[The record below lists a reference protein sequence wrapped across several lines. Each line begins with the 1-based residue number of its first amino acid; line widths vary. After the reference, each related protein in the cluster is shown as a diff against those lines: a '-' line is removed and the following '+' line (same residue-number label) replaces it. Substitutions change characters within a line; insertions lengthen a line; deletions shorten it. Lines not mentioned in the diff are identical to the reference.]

1 MNVDIFLN
9 KKKDLLCKYCET
21 VSANKNHYEKH
32 LLTAKHKKRV
42 KCCHFFTNIL
52 AKNYY
57 ECPCGK
63 YYIHRQSLSV
73 HKKTCKIIN
82 INLELENSVGTVD
95 ISSPQEQQS
104 NVYLYNDKTI
114 QELIVNQQN
123 IFLENQELKSI
134 LFELSSKPPT
144 QTIINNNYNG
154 NTTNIKQQQFNLNF
168 FLNETCK
175 DAMSVDEFIN
185 TLVITDAELEDFG
198 KLGYVQGISNILIR
212 GLKELGEHHRPI
224 HNTDRKRNVLYMKY
238 KEGWEKEV
246 DEPLVFKN
254 YLPTEIPKMTVRRM
268 IYRISKK
275 GFFGMNTW
283 KQNNPTHSDITTK
296 KHEEYM
302 VLLHQ
307 LMCGHEPPDSDISK
321 IVKIVSEKTLF
332 ITKR

>member
-1 MNVDIFLN
+1 MPKSFSCE
-9 KKKDLLCKYCET
+9 KCHFECCKQSNYN
-21 VSANKNHYEKH
+21 SH
-32 LLTAKHKKRV
+32 LLTPKHEMM
-42 KCCHFFTNIL
+42 TNDDNN
-52 AKNYY
+52 KNYTIKNTY
-57 ECPCGK
+57 TCICGK
-63 YYIHRQSLSV
+63 EYTHRQGLYV
-73 HKKTCKIIN
+73 HKKKCEKQINSLDNDIVDKNMVLQLLEQNKTLQKQII
-82 INLELENSVGTVD
+82 ELAA
-95 ISSPQEQQS
+95 
-104 NVYLYNDKTI
+104 
-114 QELIVNQQN
+114 
-123 IFLENQELKSI
+123 
-134 LFELSSKPPT
+134 KPS
-144 QTIINNNYNG
+144 IINNNYNG
-154 NTTNIKQQQFNLNF
+154 NNNNNKQQFNLNF

-175 DAMSVDEFIN
+175 DAMNIDEFIN

-268 IYRISKK
+268 IYRVSKK

-307 LMCGHEPPDSDISK
+307 LMCGHEPPDLDISK

>member
-1 MNVDIFLN
+1 MPKSFSCE
-9 KKKDLLCKYCET
+9 KCHFECCKQSNY
-21 VSANKNHYEKH
+21 SIH
-32 LLTAKHKKRV
+32 LLTAKHIELQKDLHMADTKIQHYFEPDNAV
-42 KCCHFFTNIL
+42 YLC
-52 AKNYY
+52 
-57 ECPCGK
+57 ECGNK
-63 YYIHRQSLSV
+63 YIHRQSLHK
-73 HKKTCKIIN
+73 HKKTCKMIN
-82 INLELENSVGTVD
+82 MELDVIHENSVGTVD
-95 ISSPQEQQS
+95 IFSPQEQQS
-104 NVYLYNDKTI
+104 NMYNEKII

-175 DAMSVDEFIN
+175 DAMNIDDFIN

-307 LMCGHEPPDSDISK
+307 LMCGHEPPDLDISK
-321 IVKIVSEKTLF
+321 IVKVVSEKTLF

>member
-1 MNVDIFLN
+1 MSEKVPKSLTNFVCEYCDYNTSRKSQYHRHLHTPKHKNNIMETNIKNMETKKSSACTFMCQSIDCGKMYTTRNGLWKHIKKCKTEISCTNSDTATDI
-9 KKKDLLCKYCET
+9 DKYCITQDEY
-21 VSANKNHYEKH
+21 VEK
-32 LLTAKHKKRV
+32 
-42 KCCHFFTNIL
+42 
-52 AKNYY
+52 Y
-57 ECPCGK
+57 
-63 YYIHRQSLSV
+63 
-73 HKKTCKIIN
+73 
-82 INLELENSVGTVD
+82 
-95 ISSPQEQQS
+95 QQS
-104 NVYLYNDKTI
+104 ELVI
-114 QELIVNQQN
+114 QLLQENKEIKSMLIELAA
-123 IFLENQELKSI
+123 
-134 LFELSSKPPT
+134 KPS
-144 QTIINNNYNG
+144 IINNNYNG
-154 NTTNIKQQQFNLNF
+154 NNNNNNNKQQFNLNF

-175 DAMSVDEFIN
+175 DAMNIDEFIN

-268 IYRISKK
+268 IYRVSKK

-307 LMCGHEPPDSDISK
+307 LMCGHEPPDLDISK

>member
-1 MNVDIFLN
+1 MDYIFPQKNPKKSQRYFCECCETGTDN
-9 KKKDLLCKYCET
+9 KKDFD
-21 VSANKNHYEKH
+21 KH
-32 LLTAKHKKRV
+32 LLTAKHLRLHKRLTTNSKPIEPINDV
-42 KCCHFFTNIL
+42 ISNKFHCICGNMYTHHSSLCKHKRNCSKCNDTYTPMDENVYNEQSDLIFQLLQENKEIKNIL
-52 AKNYY
+52 SDMA
-57 ECPCGK
+57 
-63 YYIHRQSLSV
+63 
-73 HKKTCKIIN
+73 
-82 INLELENSVGTVD
+82 
-95 ISSPQEQQS
+95 
-104 NVYLYNDKTI
+104 
-114 QELIVNQQN
+114 
-123 IFLENQELKSI
+123 
-134 LFELSSKPPT
+134 SKPPT
-144 QTIINNNYNG
+144 QTIINNNNNYG
-154 NTTNIKQQQFNLNF
+154 NNNNNNNNKQQFNLNF

-175 DAMSVDEFIN
+175 DAMNIDEFIN

-224 HNTDRKRNVLYMKY
+224 HNTDKKRNVLYMKY

-307 LMCGHEPPDSDISK
+307 LMCGHEPPDLDISK

>member
-1 MNVDIFLN
+1 MMMIQN
-9 KKKDLLCKYCET
+9 
-21 VSANKNHYEKH
+21 EK
-32 LLTAKHKKRV
+32 
-42 KCCHFFTNIL
+42 I
-52 AKNYY
+52 
-57 ECPCGK
+57 
-63 YYIHRQSLSV
+63 
-73 HKKTCKIIN
+73 
-82 INLELENSVGTVD
+82 LELASKP
-95 ISSPQEQQS
+95 S
-104 NVYLYNDKTI
+104 
-114 QELIVNQQN
+114 IVN
-123 IFLENQELKSI
+123 
-134 LFELSSKPPT
+134 
-144 QTIINNNYNG
+144 NNNN
-154 NTTNIKQQQFNLNF
+154 NKQQQFNLNF

-268 IYRISKK
+268 IYRVSKK

-307 LMCGHEPPDSDISK
+307 LMCGHEPPDLDISK

>member
-1 MNVDIFLN
+1 MLIEL
-9 KKKDLLCKYCET
+9 
-21 VSANKNHYEKH
+21 A
-32 LLTAKHKKRV
+32 AK
-42 KCCHFFTNIL
+42 
-52 AKNYY
+52 
-57 ECPCGK
+57 P
-63 YYIHRQSLSV
+63 S
-73 HKKTCKIIN
+73 II
-82 INLELENSVGTVD
+82 
-95 ISSPQEQQS
+95 
-104 NVYLYNDKTI
+104 
-114 QELIVNQQN
+114 
-123 IFLENQELKSI
+123 
-134 LFELSSKPPT
+134 
-144 QTIINNNYNG
+144 NNYNG
-154 NTTNIKQQQFNLNF
+154 NTTTNHNNKQFNLNF

-175 DAMSVDEFIN
+175 DAMDVDDFIN

>member
-1 MNVDIFLN
+1 MSWCILHNN
-9 KKKDLLCKYCET
+9 NSKSE
-21 VSANKNHYEKH
+21 NEKE
-32 LLTAKHKKRV
+32 LLT
-42 KCCHFFTNIL
+42 
-52 AKNYY
+52 
-57 ECPCGK
+57 E
-63 YYIHRQSLSV
+63 
-73 HKKTCKIIN
+73 II
-82 INLELENSVGTVD
+82 
-95 ISSPQEQQS
+95 
-104 NVYLYNDKTI
+104 
-114 QELIVNQQN
+114 QQN
-123 IFLENQELKSI
+123 QLLIHENKEFKQMMLD
-134 LFELSSKPPT
+134 LATKP
-144 QTIINNNYNG
+144 TIINNNYHGNTNG
-154 NTTNIKQQQFNLNF
+154 NNKQQQFNLNF

-175 DAMSVDEFIN
+175 DAMNIDEFIN

-224 HNTDRKRNVLYMKY
+224 HNTDKKRNVLYMKY

-307 LMCGHEPPDSDISK
+307 LMCGHEPPDLDISK

>member
-1 MNVDIFLN
+1 MPKSFSCE
-9 KKKDLLCKYCET
+9 KCHFKCCKQSNYN
-21 VSANKNHYEKH
+21 SH
-32 LLTAKHKKRV
+32 LLTAKHKMETLETKIETCENKYV
-42 KCCHFFTNIL
+42 LLQCQSID
-52 AKNYY
+52 
-57 ECPCGK
+57 CGK
-63 YYIHRQSLSV
+63 MYTTRNGLWKHQ
-73 HKKTCKIIN
+73 KKC
-82 INLELENSVGTVD
+82 GF
-95 ISSPQEQQS
+95 
-104 NVYLYNDKTI
+104 YNNKTI
-114 QELIVNQQN
+114 SKSLDIYDVIDNQQILNLLQENKEFKN
-123 IFLENQELKSI
+123 IILEQNSKIMIQNEKI
-134 LFELSSKPPT
+134 LEFASKPS
-144 QTIINNNYNG
+144 QTTINNN
-154 NTTNIKQQQFNLNF
+154 KQQFNLNF

-175 DAMSVDEFIN
+175 DAMNIDDFIN

-307 LMCGHEPPDSDISK
+307 LMCGHEPPDLDISK
-321 IVKIVSEKTLF
+321 IVKVVSEKTLF

>member
-1 MNVDIFLN
+1 MML
-9 KKKDLLCKYCET
+9 DLAT
-21 VSANKNHYEKH
+21 
-32 LLTAKHKKRV
+32 
-42 KCCHFFTNIL
+42 
-52 AKNYY
+52 
-57 ECPCGK
+57 
-63 YYIHRQSLSV
+63 
-73 HKKTCKIIN
+73 
-82 INLELENSVGTVD
+82 
-95 ISSPQEQQS
+95 
-104 NVYLYNDKTI
+104 
-114 QELIVNQQN
+114 
-123 IFLENQELKSI
+123 
-134 LFELSSKPPT
+134 KP
-144 QTIINNNYNG
+144 TIINNNYNG
-154 NTTNIKQQQFNLNF
+154 NNNNKQQQFNLNF

-175 DAMSVDEFIN
+175 DAMDVDDFIN

-212 GLKELGEHHRPI
+212 GLKELGEHNRPI
-224 HNTDRKRNVLYMKY
+224 HNTDKKRNVLYMKY

-302 VLLHQ
+302 TLLHE
-307 LMCGHEPPDSDISK
+307 LMCGHEPPDLDISK

-332 ITKR
+332 ITKRNSCF

>member
-1 MNVDIFLN
+1 MTAKKFQIPKKGSTIFF
-9 KKKDLLCKYCET
+9 CENCDYT
-21 VSANKNHYEKH
+21 SSRESQYNRH
-32 LLTAKHKKRV
+32 LLTSKHEKIMKY
-42 KCCHFFTNIL
+42 CQIL
-52 AKNYY
+52 PKSSDTEDNVFI
-57 ECPCGK
+57 CICGK
-63 YYIHRQSLSV
+63 EYSHRQSLAN
-73 HKKTCKIIN
+73 HKKKCSFEHNTFIKNTECSNNEIMIQILNENKEFKNLIIEQSDKLLIQNEKII
-82 INLELENSVGTVD
+82 ELA
-95 ISSPQEQQS
+95 
-104 NVYLYNDKTI
+104 
-114 QELIVNQQN
+114 
-123 IFLENQELKSI
+123 
-134 LFELSSKPPT
+134 SKPS
-144 QTIINNNYNG
+144 QTTINNYG
-154 NTTNIKQQQFNLNF
+154 NTNNNSNNNNKQQFNLNF

-175 DAMSVDEFIN
+175 DAMNIDEFIN

-224 HNTDRKRNVLYMKY
+224 HNTDKKRNVLYMKY

-321 IVKIVSEKTLF
+321 IVKVVSEKTLF